1 MGRRG
6 GGRSDRGVQT
16 GRSVASLSFRQFRNL
31 SAFGRQNGD
40 AQAWRAFSVPLQGKR
55 GNKIRR
61 GTPALHPG
69 GCRALF
75 QRRHIYFQFRI
86 QYVRPFLRLSVL
98 RLPAKPMEEN
108 PARDASGTRTAVKTA
123 REKLGQGGFPQGEL
137 QKDVSP
143 ASPSCRKR
151 FSPEECPAG
160 AGRPPQALPGITGA
174 YVPPPRRRRDHLPT
188 LRLPHRP
195 RAPAS
200 RTQDP
205 PLRPPSARSRCR
217 CAQGRTMSRF
227 SHLSSFPKLAPK
239 Q

>member
-1 MGRRG
+1 MGRRVAA
-6 GGRSDRGVQT
+6 GVT
-16 GRSVASLSFRQFRNL
+16 AEFRREGAWRPYLSGSFGTFLL
-31 SAFGRQNGD
+31 SADR
-40 AQAWRAFSVPLQGKR
+40 
-55 GNKIRR
+55 I
-61 GTPALHPG
+61 GTHRLG
-69 GCRALF
+69 G
-75 QRRHIYFQFRI
+75 HFQFRSRASAGIRFGEGLRALASRRMPRTFPTAAYILSI
-86 QYVRPFLRLSVL
+86 QDSIRSAFPTAFGSEASRKTDGGKSRP
-98 RLPAKPMEEN
+98 
-108 PARDASGTRTAVKTA
+108 DASGTRTAVKTA
-123 REKLGQGGFPQGEL
+123 RENSDRGGFPQGEL

-174 YVPPPRRRRDHLPT
+174 YVPPPRRRRDHLRT

-217 CAQGRTMSRF
+217 CAQGRT
-227 SHLSSFPKLAPK
+227 
-239 Q
+239 

>member
-1 MGRRG
+1 MRFTSRFSLKPVMMRCCTSLMLTAFCTLGAASPSAAGDWSVFAGLGGGDCRSLTADFSLRHTLDPLHENSVLELRPLLEASGTVCEEVRRAYMGRRG

-86 QYVRPFLRLSVL
+86 RYVRPFLRLSVL

-108 PARDASGTRTAVKTA
+108 PARTPAA
-123 REKLGQGGFPQGEL
+123 R
-137 QKDVSP
+137 
-143 ASPSCRKR
+143 
-151 FSPEECPAG
+151 
-160 AGRPPQALPGITGA
+160 ALP
-174 YVPPPRRRRDHLPT
+174 
-188 LRLPHRP
+188 
-195 RAPAS
+195 
-200 RTQDP
+200 
-205 PLRPPSARSRCR
+205 
-217 CAQGRTMSRF
+217 
-227 SHLSSFPKLAPK
+227 
-239 Q
+239 